1 MIFLIYTLLQEIPIA
16 SWTKCRCGVLPVIIH
31 VFGQVLTPIIEMLIA
46 IVMLDIIFGGLFP
59 TDAKMILS
67 DYLAGGLAVLV
78 PGTTL
83 LVAGL
88 IYTDVMVEI

>member
-1 MIFLIYTLLQEIPIA
+1 
-16 SWTKCRCGVLPVIIH
+16 
-31 VFGQVLTPIIEMLIA
+31 MLIA

-78 PGTTL
+78 PSTTL